1 MKIILAAAAF
11 TIALTGAASAA
22 DAKGNYAVIG
32 LGARTCA
39 DYTSAPAEV
48 TAVVGVWVQGYMT
61 ALNQALPE
69 ITDVTSGRSDAQIA
83 DALFAACRRDPNMLL
98 ADATRDVALS
108 LAGKTGGKKQAKA
121 EAPVEAA
128 PVLRR

>member
-1 MKIILAAAAF
+1 MKTLVAAAAF
-11 TIALTGAASAA
+11 TLALAGTASAA

-39 DYTSAPAEV
+39 DYTAAPAEV
-48 TAVVGVWVQGYMT
+48 SMIVGVWVQGYMT

-69 ITDVTSGRSDAQIA
+69 VTDVTGGRTDSQIA
-83 DALFAACRRDPNMLL
+83 EALFSACRRDPNMLL
-98 ADATRDVALS
+98 ADATRDVALTLVGS
-108 LAGKTGGKKQAKA
+108 TGRKSAKA
-121 EAPVEAA
+121 EAPAEAA